1 MKKTQSTRRRFFKT
15 LSAGAAALGL
25 GSPFALAS
33 NANKV
38 EPAKEDDQVLFV
50 GDNIALANTSYGKV
64 RGYILRNIY
73 HFVGI
78 PYGAD
83 TSGANRFMP
92 PQKPKP
98 WTDTYPALWWGNSAP
113 QQMENRYANKF
124 ASFRDQW
131 NYDDVSEDC
140 LRINIF
146 TPGYSDGK
154 KRPVL
159 LWMHGGGF
167 WNGNAIEHE
176 GYKGENLARLGDVVF
191 CSVNHRLGPLGFTDL
206 SGVGGE
212 KYASSGNVGMLDLVA
227 ALEWIRDNIA
237 NFGGDPNNVT
247 IMGQSGGGSKVCT
260 TTAMPAA
267 KGLFSKAV
275 VLSGARV
282 DLGLPDLSKKL
293 GAYILKEAGLETS
306 QVDQLQQMP
315 WQKYYEI
322 AVRAAEKL
330 AVDSGKSAASAPQ
343 IFQPRVDGKHIP
355 DHPYLPKASPYA
367 AKVPMMICSV
377 TNESSSTWT
386 DSSRESI
393 TLDGLK
399 EQFKGTYGEKA
410 GTIVDAY
417 AKTFPNKKPAD
428 IWSMITN
435 HRQRSILLA
444 DSKSKQE
451 APVYLAWFGWQ
462 PPLFDNRL
470 RAFHCLDICFWFY
483 NTDTMLSHTG
493 GGARPRALSQKMA
506 GALLQFMKSGDPNG
520 GGLPKWAKYSSDKGE
535 TMFLDD
541 TCALQNDPDR
551 EARKALPPYVIS

>member
-1 MKKTQSTRRRFFKT
+1 MKKTQATRRRFFKT

-33 NANKV
+33 NVSNV
-38 EPAKEDDQVLFV
+38 EPAKEEDQLLFV

-64 RGYILRNIY
+64 RGYILRDIY
-73 HFVGI
+73 HFLGI

-113 QQMENRYANKF
+113 QQMQNRYANKF

-140 LRINIF
+140 LRINVF

-237 NFGGDPNNVT
+237 NFGGDPSNVT

-293 GAYILKEAGLETS
+293 GTYILKEAGLENT

-330 AVDSGKSAASAPQ
+330 SVDSGKSAASATQ

-367 AKVPMMICSV
+367 AKIPMMICSV
-377 TNESSSTWT
+377 TNESSNTWA
-386 DSSRESI
+386 DSSKESI
-393 TLDGLK
+393 TLNGLK
-399 EQFKGTYGEKA
+399 EQLKGTYGEKA
-410 GTIVDAY
+410 GSIADAY
-417 AKTFPNKKPAD
+417 AKTFPDKKPAALM
-428 IWSMITN
+428 SMITN
-435 HRQRSILLA
+435 HRQRSVLLA

-506 GALLQFMKSGDPNG
+506 GALLQFMKTGDPNG

-541 TCALQNDPDR
+541 TCALKNDPDR